1 MLSYLERYL
10 AGELAAVWE
19 DLVALGA
26 EAHSPTY
33 FEDASSVATE
43 TMRRVR
49 HNIENA

>member
-1 MLSYLERYL
+1 MPSYLEHYL
-10 AGELAAVWE
+10 AGELTAVWE

-26 EAHSPTY
+26 EARSPTY
-33 FEDASSVATE
+33 FEDASSVAAE